1 MKQTMLVFVML
12 FSCVSLL
19 SAQDEE
25 PGAGQFMFSV
35 KPELLGLAGG
45 SFGYKLPSDLV
56 LFGGIDYFHLGTTI
70 DVSTTYLN
78 IVGPG
83 IPSSSSSE
91 TEASL
96 NVYNLY
102 VAAKLFVVKKNAIK
116 GYLLAE
122 VSKPIIKGSL
132 EVNGKSDPGV
142 ESISDN
148 LDVWGLKGAFG
159 TEYFFSDNFSLG
171 GEFGLRV
178 LLLSSTDSKDTP
190 YYSFYYDPNTGQYVT
205 VQGTRRQE
213 TKVSFN
219 FSLTYSTLTL
229 NYYF

>member
-1 MKQTMLVFVML
+1 MKQILMVLLMLSL
-12 FSCVSLL
+12 CVSIL
-19 SAQDEE
+19 SAQEDENE
-25 PGAGQFMFSV
+25 SGQFTFSV

-45 SFGYKLPSDLV
+45 SFGYKFPSDLV
-56 LFGGIDYFHLGTTI
+56 LLGGIDYFHLGSTI
-70 DVSTTYLN
+70 DVSTTYFNLA
-78 IVGPG
+78 GPY

-116 GYLLAE
+116 GYLMAE
-122 VSKPIIKGSL
+122 VSKPILNGSI
-132 EVNGKSDPGV
+132 EVNGKSDPDV
-142 ESISDN
+142 ESIFDN
-148 LDVWGLKGAFG
+148 LSVWGLKGAFG

-178 LLLSSTDSKDTP
+178 LLVSSTDSKETP
-190 YYSFYYDPNTGQYVT
+190 YYTFYYDPNLGQYVT

-219 FSLTYSTLTL
+219 FNLTYSTFTL